1 MSNHLFDAIRA
12 AADPQAPFIE
22 TTDGRRWSYGD
33 MLDLSA
39 RLAGA
44 LVTLGVSPGDRVAV
58 QVEKSPEALML
69 YLACVRA
76 GAVYL
81 PLNTAYT
88 LAELDYFIGDAEPRL
103 VIVAPKSLDGVR
115 AIADKYGARVETLDD
130 AGGGSLLDL
139 AGKASAD
146 FADIER
152 GPDDLAAILYTS
164 GTTGRSKGA
173 MLSHDN
179 LLSNAATL
187 RLSLI
192 HI

>member
-12 AADPQAPFIE
+12 AANPAAPFIE
-22 TTDGRRWSYGD
+22 TLDGRSWTYQD
-33 MLDLSA
+33 MVDQSGK
-39 RLAGA
+39 LAGV
-44 LVTLGVSPGDRVAV
+44 LIELGVEPGDRVAV
-58 QVEKSPEALML
+58 QVEKSAEALML

-88 LAELDYFIGDAEPRL
+88 LAELDYFISDAEPRL
-103 VIVAPKSLDGVR
+103 VVCAPKAREGLEPV
-115 AIADKYGARVETLDD
+115 AAKYGARVETLDD
-130 AGGGSLLDL
+130 TGGGSLMDKT
-139 AGKASAD
+139 AGKPAD
-146 FADIER
+146 FADVQR

-179 LLSNAATL
+179 LLSNAA
-187 RLSLI
+187 
-192 HI
+192 